1 MADSS
6 RFTISELAEAAGTTP
21 RTVRYYTAEG
31 LLPPPDSR
39 GRFAIYSTDHLDI
52 LVLINRLKQAFQ
64 PLNAIRERLNGLKA
78 ADIRSILSRAEGRPP
93 AESLNDLL
101 VESAELIRGRK
112 AKAQRAQNPQD
123 QSSRYTEMS
132 VSGELSEFSS
142 EVWERTILAPGIEL
156 QVRLPL
162 AIGIEARLAELIA
175 RAHELLNSETENLYA
190 VPETRPD
197 L

>member
-39 GRFAIYSTDHLDI
+39 GRFAIYSTEHLDI